1 MQILEQLPVEIKN
14 KIFLF
19 LSHPVADL
27 IRQRIKKLKLH
38 KDISINSVAFHY
50 DLNMIDFFYIEHFT
64 SLHYRK
70 HHALSKY
77 RCLKPEEIISA
88 LLAGLRI

>member
-1 MQILEQLPVEIKN
+1 MQILQKLPVEIKN

-27 IRQRIKKLKLH
+27 IRQRIRKLKLH
-38 KDISINSVAFHY
+38 KQITINSFAFHY

-77 RCLKPEEIISA
+77 RCFKPEEITTA

>member
-1 MQILEQLPVEIKN
+1 MQILEKLPVEIKN

-27 IRQRIKKLKLH
+27 IRQRIRKLKLH
-38 KDISINSVAFHY
+38 KQITINSFAFNY
-50 DLNMIDFFYIEHFT
+50 DLNMFDFFYIEHFT

-70 HHALSKY
+70 YGKY
-77 RCLKPEEIISA
+77 KCLKPQEISNA
-88 LLAGLRI
+88 LLDGLKI